1 MTPRLQVIRSTRD
14 RLAGWFLR
22 RRLLARP
29 VTVVADDCWAGR
41 LYSDL
46 RLPCRSPFIGMG
58 VRAPEYLELLAHF
71 HEPGVLEVLG
81 TSLHPER
88 GYPILHTR
96 HAAMHGLH
104 YGSLAEFRQRFE
116 RRVRSIAWDNLR
128 FKIDLG
134 KPTCGPAEIKRW
146 NELRPPGALALH
158 PPAPAFALHPPHAG
172 LPLPRWHFEGD
183 KQFLLS
189 ARRFDVLAWLN
200 HGRIENST
208 GYRLA
213 QFLLLDRQFL
223 PRCRELLMP
232 TPETI
237 TLPPDAA
244 PRAPTTSGSVG
255 TV

>member
-1 MTPRLQVIRSTRD
+1 MTPKPTSFRAVRD
-14 RLAGWFLR
+14 RLAGLFLR

-29 VTVVADDCWAGR
+29 VTVIADDCWAGR

-58 VRAPEYLELLAHF
+58 VRTTEYLDMLENIR
-71 HEPGVLEVLG
+71 EPGALDVLS

-116 RRVRSIAWDNLR
+116 RRVKTIAWDNLR

-134 KPTCGPAEIKRW
+134 KPACEPADIARW
-146 NELRPPGALALH
+146 NALRLPCAVALH
-158 PPAPAFALHPPHAG
+158 PPAPAFAARPPHRS
-172 LPLPRWHFEGD
+172 LPMPRWHIEGD

-189 ARRFDVLAWLN
+189 ARRFDVLEWLN
-200 HGRIENST
+200 YGRIENPPL
-208 GYRLA
+208 YRIA
-213 QFLLLDRQFL
+213 QFLLLDRQFSQRIREFIAPAPESSPSL
-223 PRCRELLMP
+223 PNHH
-232 TPETI
+232 
-237 TLPPDAA
+237 A
-244 PRAPTTSGSVG
+244 PGL
-255 TV
+255 

>member
-1 MTPRLQVIRSTRD
+1 MMPKPTSFRAVRD
-14 RLAGWFLR
+14 HLAGLFLH

-29 VTVVADDCWAGR
+29 VTVIADDCWAGR

-58 VRAPEYLELLAHF
+58 VRTDEYLNLLENIR
-71 HEPGVLEVLG
+71 EPGVLDVLG
-81 TSLHPER
+81 TSIDAER

-134 KPTCGPAEIKRW
+134 KPRCGPAEVARW
-146 NELRPPGALALH
+146 NALRLPGALALH
-158 PPAPAFALHPPHAG
+158 PPAPKFAAHPPHAG
-172 LPLPRWHFEGD
+172 LRLPRWHFEGD

-200 HGRIENST
+200 HGRLENSA

-223 PRCRELLMP
+223 PRCRELLVP
-232 TPETI
+232 LPDTV
-237 TLPPDAA
+237 TLAPDQAA
-244 PRAPTTSGSVG
+244 LAPAADPV
-255 TV
+255 